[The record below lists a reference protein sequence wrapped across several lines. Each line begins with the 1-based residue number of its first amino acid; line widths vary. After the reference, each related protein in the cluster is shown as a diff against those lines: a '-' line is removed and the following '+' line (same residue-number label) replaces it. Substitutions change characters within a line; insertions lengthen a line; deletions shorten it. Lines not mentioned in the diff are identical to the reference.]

1 MRVWV
6 LMGGTINWGLTKMDA
21 NRPEGPGLESPGL
34 DMLLPALA
42 ETMKFAMQALAQASA
57 LSEVLIAKGILTKEE
72 LDARMMSDQ
81 RLRDNLMAKLDEQ
94 IRKQS

>member
-1 MRVWV
+1 
-6 LMGGTINWGLTKMDA
+6 MDA
-21 NRPEGPGLESPGL
+21 NRPECPDIESSDLENSGL
-34 DMLLPALA
+34 DVFLPAMA

-72 LDARMMSDQ
+72 LDARMASDQ
-81 RLRDNLMAKLDEQ
+81 KLRDSLIAKLDEE